1 MPDSLKTLKTQIKR
15 YSASPKYNPTDVAA
29 MSSLD
34 SSMNAVSAVFVTDIY
49 RCRLCRNR
57 DERHYLF
64 VSRMIAAIAAVIM
77 VALATLI
84 AYSDTKTIQH
94 TGAVMGS
101 ILGSGLLGLFFF
113 GFFTKLGDSR
123 AILVGIICTIFYT
136 VYIVLGQKDIL
147 PMPRIDLYYT
157 AIIGNLVMF
166 TGNFIGSMI
175 FRRSPDAPSLENLT
189 VWTMTA
195 GKRL

>member
-49 RCRLCRNR
+49 RSRLCRNR

-64 VSRMIAAIAAVIM
+64 VSSMIAAIAAVIM

-157 AIIGNLVMF
+157 AIIGNIVMF
-166 TGNFIGSMI
+166 TGNLVGSMI
-175 FRRSPDAPSLENLT
+175 FSRSPDAPSLENLT
-189 VWTMTA
+189 VWT
-195 GKRL
+195 KK